1 MDIVEAAQWRY
12 ATKKFDPER
21 SINERDFDSIKDLL
35 RWSPSSVN
43 SQPWHFVIASTED
56 GRKCIAKGTQGPF
69 SANEPKVLDASHV
82 VLFCAKLDMDEA
94 YLERITDVEAQDG
107 RFPDPAGKDMANQ
120 VRAFYLNIHRTQLKD
135 TPHWME
141 KQLYLNMGNVLLG
154 ASALGIDAVP
164 IEGIDPN
171 ALNQEFGLIEQGYT
185 AVALI
190 AFGYRHPDDFN
201 AKLPKSRLSETEL
214 FTEV

>member
-1 MDIVEAAQWRY
+1 MEIVEAAQWRY
-12 ATKKFDPER
+12 ATKKFDPNR
-21 SINERDFDSIKDLL
+21 PIAQTDFDAIKALL

-43 SQPWHFVIASTED
+43 AQPWHFVIASTEE
-56 GRKCIAKGTQGPF
+56 GRQRIAKGTQGPF

-82 VLFCAKLDMDEA
+82 VLFCAKLDMDEV
-94 YLERITDVEAQDG
+94 YLERITEVEAQDG
-107 RFPDPAGKDMANQ
+107 RFPDPAGKEAANQ
-120 VRAFYLNIHRTQLKD
+120 IRAFYLNIHRALLKD

-154 ASALGIDAVP
+154 AGALGIDAVP
-164 IEGIDPN
+164 IEGIDPD
-171 ALNQEFGLIEQGYT
+171 ALNQEFGLIGQGFT

-201 AKLPKSRLSETEL
+201 AQLPKSRLAETEL

>member
-1 MDIVEAAQWRY
+1 MDIAQAAQWRY
-12 ATKKFDPER
+12 ATKKFDPNR
-21 SINERDFDSIKDLL
+21 SISEADFKPIKDLL

-43 SQPWHFVIASTED
+43 SQPWHFVIASTPE
-56 GRKCIAKGTQGPF
+56 GRQRMSVGTQGPF

-94 YLERITDVEAQDG
+94 YLQRITDVEADDG
-107 RFPDPAGKDMANQ
+107 RFPDPAGKDVANQ
-120 VRAFYLNIHRTQLKD
+120 VRAFYLNIHRTELKD

-154 ASALGIDAVP
+154 AGALGMDAVP
-164 IEGIDPN
+164 IEGVDPT
-171 ALNQEFGLIEQGYT
+171 ALNQEFGLTEKGYT
-185 AVALI
+185 AVAVI

-201 AKLPKSRLSETEL
+201 AKLPKSRLPESEI
-214 FTEV
+214 FTQV